1 MIRMLNNINLTQIV
15 RQKFNSEGLF
25 LWMDMLLVVSLV
37 LKNRFM

>member
-1 MIRMLNNINLTQIV
+1 MIRILNNINLTQIV

>member
-15 RQKFNSEGLF
+15 RQKFNGEGLF
-25 LWMDMLLVVSLV
+25 LWADMLIVVSLV